1 MILFKLFMALQIYF
15 YRLTGGK
22 IGGRMAGIR
31 VLLLTT
37 TGRKS
42 GKKHTTPL
50 GCFEAEGG
58 YVIIGSNSGAKA
70 SPGWFYNLK
79 SSPHATIEIGAQRL
93 EVDAE
98 IAGPDKRPQL
108 WERLI
113 ELSPGYANY
122 EKRTSREIPVVILRP
137 VNA

>member
-22 IGGRMAGIR
+22 LGGRMAGIP

-42 GKKHTTPL
+42 GKEHTTPL
-50 GCFEAEGG
+50 GCFESDGG
-58 YVIIGSNSGAKA
+58 YVIIASNGGAKS

-79 SSPHATIEIGAQRL
+79 SSPHATIEIGDQVL

-98 IAGPDKRPQL
+98 IAGPDKRPRL
-108 WERLI
+108 WTRLI

-122 EKRTSREIPVVILRP
+122 QKRTTHEIPVVILHP
-137 VNA
+137 AKA